1 MPVKWGSGVRWNEA
15 DRPRF
20 GHQLEPPAGR
30 EGRRGL
36 GPADRQLLAAGE
48 GAGVQRHPVVGHAD
62 RPREAADHAGL
73 HRPDAAGHHPGHRR
87 RGQPDP
93 RRADPARG
101 SGLHQHRVH
110 GVGARQEL
118 QQHLLHAVLDRRDRR
133 RVPLVGGEPQPAAQ
147 GRDRHAVLQGRR
159 AAQAQGGLHA
169 AGELPV
175 LLRLL
180 PADVLVAAAPS

>member
-1 MPVKWGSGVRWNEA
+1 MKLIDRVSAINWNRA
-15 DRPRF
+15 
-20 GHQLEPPAGR
+20 AGR
-30 EGRRGL
+30 ERRRGL
-36 GPADRQLLAAGE
+36 GPADRQFLVAGE

-62 RPREAADHAGL
+62 RPREAADDAGV

-101 SGLHQHRVH
+101 GRLHQHRVH
-110 GVGARQEL
+110 GVGARPQL
-118 QQHLLHAVLDRRDRR
+118 QQHLLDAVLDGRDRR
-133 RVPLVGGEPQPAAQ
+133 RVPLVGGEPEPAAQ

-159 AAQAQGGLHA
+159 AAEAQGGLHA

-180 PADVLVAAAPS
+180 SADVLVAAGPS